1 MLEKLLKRTAR
12 YCEAEGLIRP
22 GMGVLV
28 ACSGG
33 ADSLSLLDML
43 VRLSRLSRYDFRVEA
58 AHFEHGIRMENGAS
72 LADAHFVEDFCR
84 AQQISC
90 RIGHGN
96 VPRWAAEQGLSLET
110 AAREMRYA
118 FLEQVRRERDLDVI
132 ATAHQADDQAETVLM
147 RLLRGTGVEGLAAMR
162 PRARGSL
169 PLIRPLLFATRREI
183 EDYCTARGLK
193 PRQDATNAEPDCTRN
208 RLRLETLPRLA
219 AEYNPRLVQ
228 ALCQLAAICAEE
240 TDFISDQT
248 DAAWPELVSGR
259 CLLVGPFRELPPA
272 LQCVVVRRYWQLCTG
287 SGKDLP
293 FAHVERLR
301 SVLLYGHAG
310 SQQELP
316 HGWLFRLQREGRLL
330 FAVMEERKKKDAER

>member
-12 YCEAEGLIRP
+12 YCEAEGLISS

-58 AHFEHGIRMENGAS
+58 AHFEHGIRKACGAS
-72 LADAHFVEDFCR
+72 LADARFVEDFCR
-84 AQQISC
+84 ERGIPC
-90 RIGHGN
+90 RVGHGD
-96 VPRWAAEQGLSLET
+96 VPALALAQGLSLET
-110 AAREMRYA
+110 AARELRYA
-118 FLEQVRRERDLDVI
+118 FLERVRRERGLDVI

-147 RLLRGTGVEGLAAMR
+147 RLLRGTGIEGLSAMR
-162 PRARGSL
+162 PRARGRL

-183 EDYCTARGLK
+183 EEYCAARGLE
-193 PRQDATNAEPDCTRN
+193 PRQDATNGELDCTRN
-208 RLRLETLPRLA
+208 RLRLETLPHLA
-219 AEYNPRLVQ
+219 TEYNPRLAQ
-228 ALCQLAAICAEE
+228 ALCQLAKLSADE
-240 TDFISDQT
+240 TDFISEQA
-248 DAAWPELVSGR
+248 DAVWPELVADGR
-259 CLLVGPFRELPPA
+259 LLARPFRHLHPV
-272 LQCVVVRRYWQLCTG
+272 LQRIVLRRYWQLCTG

-301 SVLLYGHAG
+301 SVLLNGHAG

-330 FAVMEERKKKDAER
+330 FAVMAERKR